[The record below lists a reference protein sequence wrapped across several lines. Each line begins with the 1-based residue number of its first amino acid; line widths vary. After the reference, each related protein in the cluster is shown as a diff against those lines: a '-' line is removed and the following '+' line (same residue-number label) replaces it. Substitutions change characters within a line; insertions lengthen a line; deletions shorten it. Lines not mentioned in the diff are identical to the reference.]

1 MDLQYLIDRTAT
13 AATGGLLEYSDGSLI
28 PAETA
33 RRHACT
39 ANVIP
44 IVLDGDGQPLDVGR
58 TNRFATPS
66 QRAALR
72 AMYRT
77 CAIGG
82 CNHKFDRCDI
92 HHLDEWDNLGPTD
105 LVNMAPLCAFHHHR
119 AHEGRW
125 RLQLDPSTRQLT
137 VHLPDGTLHSQSL
150 PDIITERAA

>member
-1 MDLQYLIDRTAT
+1 
-13 AATGGLLEYSDGSLI
+13 
-28 PAETA
+28 
-33 RRHACT
+33 
-39 ANVIP
+39 
-44 IVLDGDGQPLDVGR
+44 
-58 TNRFATPS
+58 
-66 QRAALR
+66 
-72 AMYRT
+72 MYRT

-105 LVNMAPLCAFHHHR
+105 LVNMAPLCPFHHHR

-137 VHLPDGTLHSQSL
+137 VHLPDGTLHSRSL